1 MVYDPALIFGS
12 QHSEVLGDL
21 DPNESVF
28 PKKMIT
34 YVRTNTLLDAELYAA
49 DELPCLE
56 TLVGHLAP
64 LLPSVTQLLTL
75 SQQQLVQTSFFNP
88 VSKRL

>member
-1 MVYDPALIFGS
+1 MRTVP
-12 QHSEVLGDL
+12 
-21 DPNESVF
+21 
-28 PKKMIT
+28 
-34 YVRTNTLLDAELYAA
+34 VRTYTLLDAELYAA

-64 LLPSVTQLLTL
+64 LLPSVPQLLTL
-75 SQQQLVQTSFFNP
+75 AQKQLDQTLFFNP